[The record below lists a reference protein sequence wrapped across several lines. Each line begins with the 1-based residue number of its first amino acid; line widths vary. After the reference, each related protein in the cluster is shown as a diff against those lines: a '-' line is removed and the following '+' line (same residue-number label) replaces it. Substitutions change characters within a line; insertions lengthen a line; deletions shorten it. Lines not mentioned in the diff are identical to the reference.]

1 MNCKEYYEYIAKNKQ
16 PTPKFVPCSINLN
29 PKHISSITGPTGATG
44 CTGPTGAAGEI
55 GPKGDKGDTGETG
68 PQGPKG
74 DKGETG
80 EKGEKGD
87 QGERGKKGEKGDDGK
102 VSNQN
107 ATILSMAGQDLSSG
121 TPLTMSTILTN
132 NGLVV
137 TGSSIV
143 IPATGTYFV
152 SYYVN
157 RATGGAGTDSIA
169 IAIDGTRDINTARP
183 LSEDSTSSGHF
194 VLNLYEGNDVSLIPV
209 VLNATK
215 IVGNGGSSATL
226 TVIRLS

>member
-29 PKHISSITGPTGATG
+29 PKHISLITGPTGATG
-44 CTGPTGAAGEI
+44 CTGPTGAVGEI

-68 PQGPKG
+68 SQGPKG

-80 EKGEKGD
+80 E
-87 QGERGKKGEKGDDGK
+87 KGEKGDDGK

-137 TGSSIV
+137 TGTSIV

-183 LSEDSTSSGHF
+183 LSENSTSSGHF

>member
-1 MNCKEYYEYIAKNKQ
+1 MNCKEYYDYIAKNKQ

-29 PKHISSITGPTGATG
+29 PKHISLITGPTGATG
-44 CTGPTGAAGEI
+44 CTGPTGAVGEI

-80 EKGEKGD
+80 E
-87 QGERGKKGEKGDDGK
+87 KGEKGDDGK

-132 NGLVV
+132 NGLVG

-215 IVGNGGSSATL
+215 IVGNGGSSVTL